1 MPESQF
7 DWTKLLQLVLF
18 SSCEGV
24 AFKKKK
30 KKWWTSSI
38 PSTDYLSR
46 VLTPLRIRWIIPLK
60 GLSHQFESG

>member
-30 KKWWTSSI
+30 KKMVDLQYTQHGLFEQSI
-38 PSTDYLSR
+38 DPS
-46 VLTPLRIRWIIPLK
+46 
-60 GLSHQFESG
+60 